1 MTETIAA
8 EPDLGSLA
16 DPVIDAAVVSA
27 RELLADLHA
36 DAGWTAL
43 TDLQVLERARALED
57 LHRLVGAMR
66 ITAAGAVDRR
76 HLANR
81 YGAASTAGLLRE
93 VLRVRPG
100 QAREL
105 VRAATAV
112 LPDRQLTGHLSPP
125 RLPELADAML
135 DGSVNGDHISVIET
149 TLRSLPARVPAEVR
163 ATVERA
169 LVEQAELTDPTHLAD
184 IARTLAV
191 LADPDGDL
199 PPEQDPRKHPTL
211 SLGRRDPFTGLTR
224 ITGHLDDEG
233 VETLRQATDPLAAP
247 AASNPPGDARGAASP
262 DPAAGNAPKDPRS
275 AATRRAHAL
284 TQALQRALRAAA
296 VGEHG
301 GVRPH
306 VTVTISLEELR
317 SQLGTAL
324 LDHGGPIPARDAR
337 RLACDAG
344 ILPAVLGTTSQV
356 LDLGRAHRLVP
367 PALRRALTVRD
378 RGCAFPGCDRPP
390 GWCDAHHI
398 QHWADGGATSLDN
411 TVLLCRH
418 HHTVIHTGHWTVTMN
433 PDGHPDH
440 TPPVWI
446 DPHQHPRRNHLHH
459 HEPWSAQQVST
470 AGARR

>member
-8 EPDLGSLA
+8 APDLGSLA

-105 VRAATAV
+105 VRAAAAV

-163 ATVERA
+163 ATVER
-169 LVEQAELTDPTHLAD
+169 
-184 IARTLAV
+184 TLAV

-199 PPEQDPRKHPTL
+199 PPGQDPAHTPRWPWATATAAAP
-211 SLGRRDPFTGLTR
+211 SPA
-224 ITGHLDDEG
+224 
-233 VETLRQATDPLAAP
+233 ATD
-247 AASNPPGDARGAASP
+247 
-262 DPAAGNAPKDPRS
+262 
-275 AATRRAHAL
+275 
-284 TQALQRALRAAA
+284 
-296 VGEHG
+296 
-301 GVRPH
+301 
-306 VTVTISLEELR
+306 
-317 SQLGTAL
+317 
-324 LDHGGPIPARDAR
+324 
-337 RLACDAG
+337 
-344 ILPAVLGTTSQV
+344 LPA
-356 LDLGRAHRLVP
+356 
-367 PALRRALTVRD
+367 
-378 RGCAFPGCDRPP
+378 
-390 GWCDAHHI
+390 
-398 QHWADGGATSLDN
+398 GAT
-411 TVLLCRH
+411 
-418 HHTVIHTGHWTVTMN
+418 HTMSSTGPTADPPTWT
-433 PDGHPDH
+433 
-440 TPPVWI
+440 TPSCTA
-446 DPHQHPRRNHLHH
+446 DTTTR
-459 HEPWSAQQVST
+459 SST
-470 AGARR
+470 PATGPSP